1 MDRIKFIR
9 NFSIIAHID
18 HGKSTLADRF
28 LEITKTVPEREMT
41 EQYLDDMDLERE
53 KGITIKAHAVRIL
66 YHYKDGNFYIFNLID
81 TPGHVDFTYE
91 VSRSLAACE
100 GALLVVDAAQGVQA
114 QTLANIYLAL
124 ENRLKIIPVINKIDL
139 SRARPKEVS
148 QQLIDILGVKSDD
161 ISFVSAKTGEGVPQL
176 MENIVKNI
184 PPPKGDINKPLQA
197 LIFDS
202 DFNPYRGVV
211 VFTRIINGT
220 IKKGTIIEMMAK
232 NVSTQVEE
240 IGIFT
245 PKMFPLNKLSAGE
258 VGYIITGFKDVQKVG
273 VGDTITD
280 KAFRASSPL
289 SGYREPKP
297 MVYCGLYPVD
307 GGQYELL
314 KDSILKLKLN
324 DAALY
329 FTPETS
335 PNLGFGFRCGFLGSL
350 HMDIVME
357 RLRREYDLD
366 LLATIPQV
374 AYKITTGTGG
384 DIVVKN
390 PADFPINVQINKIEE
405 PYVKAIIYAPAEY
418 IGAIMDL
425 CTEKRGE
432 FLNMSYPSPTQVH
445 LEYEIPLSEII
456 VDFFDLLKSK
466 TKGYGSLD
474 YKLIGYKESDIVKLD
489 IKLAGETVDAFSFMI
504 HRDKAYNR
512 GRELA
517 KRLKELI
524 PRQLFE
530 VAIQVAIGK
539 KVIARETIPARRKD
553 VTAKLYGGD
562 ITRKRKL
569 LEKQKA
575 GKKKLK
581 RFGKV
586 EVPSEIFKSLFKM
599 E

>member
-456 VDFFDLLKSK
+456 VDFFDFLKSK

-530 VAIQVAIGK
+530 VAIQVAIG
-539 KVIARETIPARRKD
+539 
-553 VTAKLYGGD
+553 
-562 ITRKRKL
+562 
-569 LEKQKA
+569 
-575 GKKKLK
+575 
-581 RFGKV
+581 
-586 EVPSEIFKSLFKM
+586 
-599 E
+599 

>member
-28 LEITKTVPEREMT
+28 LEITKTVPEREMA

-66 YHYKDGNFYIFNLID
+66 YHYKDDNFYIFNLID

-114 QTLANIYLAL
+114 QTLANITLAI
-124 ENRLKIIPVINKIDL
+124 ENGLTIIPVINKIDL

-148 QQLIDILGVKSDD
+148 QQLKDILNVKKNE
-161 ISFVSAKTGEGVPQL
+161 ISLVSAKTGEGVRQL
-176 MENIVKNI
+176 MERIVKDI
-184 PPPKGDINKPLQA
+184 PSPKGNTNEPLQA

-202 DFNPYRGVV
+202 IYNPYRGVV
-211 VFTRIINGT
+211 AFIRIVNGSIT
-220 IKKGTIIEMMAK
+220 KGIEIEMMEK
-232 NVSTQVEE
+232 NEPTIVEE
-240 IGIFT
+240 IGIFN
-245 PKMFPLNKLSAGE
+245 PKMTPLNRLSAGE
-258 VGYIITGFKDVQKVG
+258 VGYLITGFKDVQKVG
-273 VGDTITD
+273 VGETITRTD
-280 KAFRASSPL
+280 FRATSPL

-297 MVYCGLYPVD
+297 MVFCGLYPVD

-314 KDSILKLKLN
+314 KDSISKLKLN

-329 FTPETS
+329 FTPEIS
-335 PNLGFGFRCGFLGSL
+335 SNLGFGFRCGFLGSL

-357 RLRREYDLD
+357 RLKREYNLD

-374 AYKITTGTGG
+374 AYKITTQNEEKF
-384 DIVVKN
+384 IVKN
-390 PADFPINVQINKIEE
+390 PANFPADVQLEKIEE
-405 PYVKAIIYAPAEY
+405 PYVKATIYSPIEY
-418 IGAIMDL
+418 IGVIMDL
-425 CTEKRGE
+425 CTEKRGD
-432 FLNMSYPSPTQVH
+432 FLNMSYPSPSQVH

-456 VDFFDLLKSK
+456 IEFFDLLKSK
-466 TKGYGSLD
+466 TQGYGSLD
-474 YKLIGYKESDIVKLD
+474 YEFSGYRKSDIVKLD
-489 IKLAGETVDAFSFMI
+489 IKLAGETIDAFSFMI
-504 HRDKAYNR
+504 HRDKAYRR
-512 GRELA
+512 GKEFT
-517 KRLKELI
+517 KRLKESI

-530 VAIQVAIGK
+530 VAIQAAIGK
-539 KVIARETIPARRKD
+539 RIIARETIPARRKD

-562 ITRKRKL
+562 VTRKRKL

-575 GKKKLK
+575 GKKRLK
-581 RFGKV
+581 KFGKV
-586 EVPSEIFKSLFKM
+586 EVPSEIFKTLFEIK
-599 E
+599 

>member
-28 LEITKTVPEREMT
+28 LEITKTVPEREMA

-184 PPPKGDINKPLQA
+184 PSPKGDINKPLQA

-211 VFTRIINGT
+211 AFTRIINGS
-220 IKKGTIIEMMAK
+220 IKKGTVIEMMAK

-258 VGYIITGFKDVQKVG
+258 VGYMITGFKDVQKVG

-289 SGYREPKP
+289 SGYKEPKP

-324 DAALY
+324 DSALF
-329 FTPETS
+329 FTPEIS

-374 AYKITTGTGG
+374 AYKIKTGTGG

-390 PADFPINVQINKIEE
+390 PADFPTNVQINKIEE
-405 PYVKAIIYAPAEY
+405 PYVKATIYTPAEY

-432 FLNMSYPSPTQVH
+432 FLNMSYPSPAQVH

-474 YKLIGYKESDIVKLD
+474 YKLTGYKESDIVKLD

-530 VAIQVAIGK
+530 VAIQIAIGK

-562 ITRKRKL
+562 VTRKRKL

>member
-329 FTPETS
+329 FAPETS